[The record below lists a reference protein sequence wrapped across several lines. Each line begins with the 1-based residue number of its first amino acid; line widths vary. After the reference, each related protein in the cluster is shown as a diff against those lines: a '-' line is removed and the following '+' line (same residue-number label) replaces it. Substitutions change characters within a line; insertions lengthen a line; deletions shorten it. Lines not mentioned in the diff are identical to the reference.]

1 MSKPIVAIV
10 GRPNVGKSTLFNRLA
25 GERLAIT
32 DEVPGTTRDRLYA
45 EAEWGGVSFIL
56 VDTGGLEVQSSKPKA
71 QKKLEDDL
79 VAQVQAQA
87 QMAIAEADVILFLVD
102 VKDGLTTSDEEV
114 AQVLHRS
121 AKPVLLVVNKADNR
135 ALREAAVEFYALGLG
150 ELYPISALHGTGTGD
165 LLDQV
170 VGAFPVPSPPPPAR
184 GGWGGEELEAVKIAI
199 VGRPNVG
206 KSSLLNMILG
216 QERAI
221 VHEAP
226 GTTRDAIDT
235 PMEWEG
241 QPVVLIDTAGIR
253 KRGRIQRGVEKYS
266 VLRALKA
273 IDRADVVLL
282 LLDAVDGVTAQD
294 AHIAGYILEEA
305 KSVVVVVNKWDLVEK
320 ACTEPSRSNAGTMQ
334 AFEQHVRTT
343 LRFLDYV
350 PVLFV
355 SALTGQRVEQVLP
368 TALRVQEERLI
379 RIPTAELNRV
389 VQEAVARHA
398 PPSKAGKRLKFYYAT
413 QAAVDP
419 PTFVFFVNDPRLV
432 HFSYERYLENRLR
445 EHYGFLGTPL
455 RLSFR
460 KRGKG

>member
-10 GRPNVGKSTLFNRLA
+10 GRANVGKSTLFNRLV

-32 DEVPGTTRDRLYA
+32 HEVPGTTRDRLYA
-45 EAEWGGVSFIL
+45 EAEWGGVSFTL
-56 VDTGGLEVQSSKPKA
+56 VDTAGLELRTPNSELRTPN
-71 QKKLEDDL
+71 LDGDL
-79 VAQVQAQA
+79 MAQVRAQA
-87 QMAIAEADVILFLVD
+87 QIAIAEADVILFLVD
-102 VKDGLTTSDEEV
+102 VKDGLTAGDEEV
-114 AQVLHRS
+114 AQVLRRT
-121 AKPVLLVVNKADNR
+121 AKPVLLAVNKAESQAR
-135 ALREAAVEFYALGLG
+135 REEAVEFYALGLG

-170 VGAFPVPSPPPPAR
+170 VSAFPVEEEE
-184 GGWGGEELEAVKIAI
+184 EELEAIKIAI

-206 KSSLLNMILG
+206 KSSLLNRILG
-216 QERAI
+216 QERSI
-221 VHEAP
+221 VHDVP

-235 PMEWEG
+235 QMEWEG
-241 QPVVLIDTAGIR
+241 EPLVLIDTAGIR
-253 KRGRIQRGVEKYS
+253 RKGRIQRGVEKYS
-266 VLRALKA
+266 ELRALRA

-282 LLDAVDGVTAQD
+282 LLDAVEGATAQD

-320 ACTEPSRSNAGTMQ
+320 DTYTMQ
-334 AFEQHVRTT
+334 IYTQHVFTV

-350 PVLFV
+350 PMLFV
-355 SALTGQRVEQVLP
+355 SALTGQRVDQVLP
-368 TALRVQEERLI
+368 TALRVQEARLI
-379 RIPTAELNRV
+379 RIPTAELNRIL
-389 VQEAVARHA
+389 QDAVARHS

-460 KRGKG
+460 KRGEG

>member
-1 MSKPIVAIV
+1 MAKPIVAIV
-10 GRPNVGKSTLFNRLA
+10 GRPNVGKSTLFNRLV
-25 GERLAIT
+25 GERLAVT

-45 EAEWGGVSFIL
+45 EAEWGGVDFIL
-56 VDTGGLEVQSSKPKA
+56 VDTGGLEVQSSKLK
-71 QKKLEDDL
+71 KKLEDDL
-79 VAQVQAQA
+79 MAQVRAQA

-102 VKDGLTTSDEEV
+102 VKDGLTAGDEEV
-114 AQVLHRS
+114 AQVLRRT

-170 VGAFPVPSPPPPAR
+170 VGAFPVEEEE
-184 GGWGGEELEAVKIAI
+184 EELEAVKIAI

-206 KSSLLNMILG
+206 KSSLLNRILG

-221 VHEAP
+221 VHETP

-235 PMEWEG
+235 QVEWEG
-241 QPVVLIDTAGIR
+241 EPLVLIDTAGIR
-253 KRGRIQRGVEKYS
+253 RKGRIQRGVEKYS

-282 LLDAVDGVTAQD
+282 LIDAVDGATAQD

-320 ACTEPSRSNAGTMQ
+320 DTHTMQ
-334 AFEQHVRTT
+334 AYTEDVYTV

-350 PVLFV
+350 PLLFV
-355 SALTGQRVEQVLP
+355 SALTGQRVDQVLP

-413 QAAVDP
+413 QARVDP
-419 PTFVFFVNDPRLV
+419 PTFLFFVNDPRLV